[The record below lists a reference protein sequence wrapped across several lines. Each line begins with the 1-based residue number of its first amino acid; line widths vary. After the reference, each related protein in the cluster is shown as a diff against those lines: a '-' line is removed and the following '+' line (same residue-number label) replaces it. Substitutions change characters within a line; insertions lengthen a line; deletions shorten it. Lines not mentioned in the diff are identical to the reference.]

1 MLKSSA
7 ALSTL
12 TFISRIA
19 LTLLPLSAR
28 AKLIHVI
35 STQYLLDPQ
44 NAKPWVKRIVEASGR
59 TVSPTSAAGHFNAR
73 FILPLLLFLPF
84 AFLGAVVV
92 ASFERTPV
100 TGRLRIIML
109 SPTEEADLVAS
120 ILASGTLPSFP
131 DAPIQ
136 RDWVTI
142 LRNVLELSDEG
153 RSSTTGRRVLLGGEV
168 LDERDWRVRWTEA
181 VLRALE
187 AGVPVLG
194 QEEGD
199 GVAGVLQPPP
209 TKFPLRARPTE
220 MSAKDLGW
228 EGATLLGKHLEGHAQ
243 GKLVAEYDLL
253 VLERD
258 EANAFS
264 FGFGPDELD
273 AGDDSRGRRGV
284 IVVYTGL
291 SPPSSFSLL
300 TS

>member
-35 STQYLLDPQ
+35 STHYLSDPA

-73 FILPLLLFLPF
+73 VILPLLIFLPF
-84 AFLGAVVV
+84 IFLSAVVV

-100 TGRLRIIML
+100 TGRLRILML

-120 ILASGTLPSFP
+120 ILASGTLPPTNPS
-131 DAPIQ
+131 ASIQ

-142 LRNVLELSDEG
+142 LRNVLELGDEG
-153 RSSTTGRRVLLGGEV
+153 RSSTTGRRLLLGGEV

-187 AGVPVLG
+187 VGLPILA
-194 QEEGD
+194 QEESE
-199 GVAGVLQPPP
+199 GVGGVLQPPP
-209 TKFPLRARPTE
+209 TPYPLRARPTE
-220 MSAKDLGW
+220 MSVNKLGW
-228 EGATLLGKHLEGHAQ
+228 EGATLIGKHLEGHAE
-243 GKLVAEYDLL
+243 GKLGAEYDLL
-253 VLERD
+253 VIERD

-273 AGDDSRGRRGV
+273 SGVDSRGRRGV
-284 IVVYTGL
+284 IVVYTGE
-291 SPPSSFSLL
+291 FSCRRRWIGD
-300 TS
+300 